1 MRTALWKKLALVA
14 TIGAAG
20 VASGAALHAQGSRE
34 ALVVSTGWLA
44 DHLKD
49 PNLVVFQLGVKTEY
63 DAGHIPGA
71 RFITLDDVAV
81 TDRTNPASLTLQMP
95 AADDLRARLEKIGVS
110 DNSRVVISYG
120 RDRMT
125 SATRVLFTLDYAGL
139 GARASVLD
147 GGSEAWTR
155 ESRPMS
161 TEVSAPVAG
170 RLSALTTR
178 PSIVDA
184 AFVRSH
190 LSTPGFVVI
199 DGRTKAFYDGV
210 QTGGSAERPHK
221 TGHIAG
227 AKNVPHTETLTA
239 EQLLKPAES
248 LAELFKAAGVKAG
261 DTIIGYCHI
270 GQQATAMLFAARTLG
285 LTVLLYDGSFEDW
298 SRQADYPVDNP
309 SRK

>member
-1 MRTALWKKLALVA
+1 MRTALWKRLSM
-14 TIGAAG
+14 GAAV
-20 VASGAALHAQGSRE
+20 VAASLAPGATLKAQGSRE

-49 PNLVVFQLGVKTEY
+49 PNLIIFQLGVKADY

-71 RFITLDDVAV
+71 RFITLDDVAI
-81 TDRTNPASLTLQMP
+81 TDRSNPASLTLQMP
-95 AADDLRARLEKIGVS
+95 AAEDLRTRLEKIGVS
-110 DNSRVVISYG
+110 DQSRVVISYG
-120 RDRMT
+120 RDRIA
-125 SATRVLFTLDYAGL
+125 SATRVLFTLDHAGL
-139 GARASVLD
+139 GARASILD
-147 GGSEAWTR
+147 GGSDAWMREA
-155 ESRPMS
+155 RPVS
-161 TEVSAPVAG
+161 DEVPA
-170 RLSALTTR
+170 ALTGKLGPLTMR

-184 AFVRSH
+184 AFVRAH
-190 LSTPGFVVI
+190 LSSPGFVVV

-227 AKNVPHTETLTA
+227 AKNVPYTDTLNA
-239 EQLLKPAES
+239 EQLLKSADE
-248 LAELFKAAGVKAG
+248 LAALFKAAGVKTG

-285 LTVLLYDGSFEDW
+285 FSVLLYDGSFEDW

-309 SRK
+309 SKK

>member
-1 MRTALWKKLALVA
+1 MRTALWKTLALGA
-14 TIGAAG
+14 TIAG
-20 VASGAALHAQGSRE
+20 MAVASGAPLGAQGTRE

-49 PNLVVFQLGVKTEY
+49 ANLVILQLGVKAEY

-81 TDRTNPASLTLQMP
+81 TDRTDPASLTLQMP
-95 AADDLRARLEKIGVS
+95 AADDLRARLERIGVS
-110 DNSRVVISYG
+110 DNSRVVMSYG
-120 RDRMT
+120 RDRIA
-125 SATRVLFTLDYAGL
+125 SATRVLFTLDHAGL

-147 GGSEAWTR
+147 GGSEAWAR
-155 ESRPMS
+155 ERRPMS
-161 TEVSAPVAG
+161 TEVPAPATG
-170 RLSALTTR
+170 KLAALTTR

-190 LSTPGFVVI
+190 LSSPGFVVI

-227 AKNVPHTETLTA
+227 AKNVPYTDTLTS
-239 EQLLKPAES
+239 EQLLQPAET
-248 LAELFKAAGVKAG
+248 LASMFKAAGVKPG

-285 LTVLLYDGSFEDW
+285 FSVLLYDGSFEDW
-298 SRQADYPVDNP
+298 SRQTDYPVDNP
-309 SRK
+309 SKK

>member
-1 MRTALWKKLALVA
+1 MGTALWKRLALGA
-14 TIGAAG
+14 TIAATG
-20 VASGAALHAQGSRE
+20 LVSGAPLGAQGSRE

-49 PNLVVFQLGVKTEY
+49 PNLLIFQLGIKAEY

-81 TDRTNPASLTLQMP
+81 TDRANPAGLTLQMP
-95 AADDLRARLEKIGVS
+95 AADDLQSRLEKLGLQ
-110 DNSRVVISYG
+110 DNSRVVIAYG
-120 RDRMT
+120 RDRIA

-139 GARASVLD
+139 GARVSVLD
-147 GGSEAWTR
+147 GGSEAWVR
-155 ESRPMS
+155 EGRAMS
-161 TEVSAPVAG
+161 TDVPAVIRG
-170 RLSALTTR
+170 KLSPLTTKS
-178 PSIVDA
+178 SIVDA
-184 AFVRSH
+184 AFVKSH
-190 LSTPGFVVI
+190 LSSPGYVVI

-227 AKNVPHTETLTA
+227 AKNVPYVDTLTSD
-239 EQLLKPAES
+239 QLLKPAET
-248 LAELFKAAGVKAG
+248 LAGIFTSAGVKPG

-285 LTVLLYDGSFEDW
+285 FSVLLYDGSFEDW
-298 SRQADYPVDNP
+298 SRQADSPVDNP
-309 SRK
+309 SKK

>member
-1 MRTALWKKLALVA
+1 MRTALWKKLAL
-14 TIGAAG
+14 GAMIAAASL
-20 VASGAALHAQGSRE
+20 ASGAPVGAQGSRE
-34 ALVVSTGWLA
+34 ALVVSTSWLA
-44 DHLKD
+44 DHLTD
-49 PNLVVFQLGVKTEY
+49 ANLVIFQLGVKADY

-71 RFITLDDVAV
+71 RFITLDDVAI
-81 TDRTNPASLTLQMP
+81 TDRANPASLTLQMP
-95 AADDLRARLEKIGVS
+95 AADDLRARLEKIGVR

-120 RDRMT
+120 RDRIA
-125 SATRVLFTLDYAGL
+125 SATRVLFTLDHAGL

-147 GGSEAWTR
+147 GGSEAWVR
-155 ESRPMS
+155 EGRQMS
-161 TEVSAPVAG
+161 SEVPAPVAG
-170 RLSALTTR
+170 KLSALTTR

-190 LSTPGFVVI
+190 LSSPGFVVI

-210 QTGGSAERPHK
+210 QTGGSAERLHK

-227 AKNVPHTETLTA
+227 AKNVPYTDTLTA
-239 EQLLKPAES
+239 EQLLKPADG
-248 LAELFKAAGVKAG
+248 LAALFKGAGVKAG

-285 LTVLLYDGSFEDW
+285 FTVLLYDGSFEDW

-309 SRK
+309 SKK